1 VTEEIASRRALR
13 ESSRTPLQRSWI
25 IRWVLV
31 GIAAALLFLVGW
43 VGIRGLIAKNELE
56 SALPLV
62 SDLKDDLKAVDL
74 SGAQATVDIV
84 AARTANAR
92 ALTSDPLWRA
102 LELVPFAGPN
112 LTGFRELAAVTDDIA
127 QGVMVPVASLGDTL
141 DPKAL
146 KPVDGRIDVSLFV
159 SAGPV
164 VSDARRALEA
174 AYAEIEAIDT
184 SRAIGAIQDAHG
196 QLESM
201 LKPMM
206 PLIVQ
211 ADDLVGMLPTML
223 GADGPRSYLVVF
235 QNNSESRALGGHAGS
250 WVEISVDDGKIDL
263 ARQSTVHE
271 LKTGGVPVIQL
282 SQERLGLWP
291 GAGADPSNVT
301 MVPDLGLSAQTA
313 SAFWAKKW
321 GIQPDAVVFIDPVAL
336 GYILDATGPVEL
348 PTGDVISVENG
359 AEFLLNGV
367 YLKYPLNADQDAV
380 FDSIA
385 DRVFGAV
392 TGGDFDPKKL
402 VEAALKSG
410 EEHRLLTWFFDEA
423 ERDAF
428 SELPF
433 FLPPL
438 ETNGDVATFG
448 VYITDNLGSKMTYY
462 VDAEV
467 ALGQKECAA
476 GGVQYQVQL
485 KLSNIVTP
493 ELGAVLPSYVGR
505 GVGGS
510 LRILVSLY
518 GPPGS
523 QFITGQGWDPT
534 FIPAVGPDGEYP
546 VMMQRLVLN
555 PSQTVNANFILV
567 APDDSLDRKL
577 EAYVTPMA
585 RPIPVTDDAEFT
597 C

>member
-1 VTEEIASRRALR
+1 
-13 ESSRTPLQRSWI
+13 
-25 IRWVLV
+25 
-31 GIAAALLFLVGW
+31 
-43 VGIRGLIAKNELE
+43 
-56 SALPLV
+56 
-62 SDLKDDLKAVDL
+62 
-74 SGAQATVDIV
+74 
-84 AARTANAR
+84 
-92 ALTSDPLWRA
+92 
-102 LELVPFAGPN
+102 
-112 LTGFRELAAVTDDIA
+112 
-127 QGVMVPVASLGDTL
+127 
-141 DPKAL
+141 
-146 KPVDGRIDVSLFV
+146 
-159 SAGPV
+159 
-164 VSDARRALEA
+164 
-174 AYAEIEAIDT
+174 
-184 SRAIGAIQDAHG
+184 
-196 QLESM
+196 
-201 LKPMM
+201 
-206 PLIVQ
+206 
-211 ADDLVGMLPTML
+211 
-223 GADGPRSYLVVF
+223 
-235 QNNSESRALGGHAGS
+235 
-250 WVEISVDDGKIDL
+250 VEISVDDGKIDL

>member
-1 VTEEIASRRALR
+1 MTEEIASRRALR

-74 SGAQATVDIV
+74 SGAQTTVDIV

-223 GADGPRSYLVVF
+223 GADGPRTYLVVF
-235 QNNSESRALGGHAGS
+235 QNNSESRSLGGHAGS
-250 WVEISVDDGKIDL
+250 WVQITVDDGKIDL
-263 ARQSTVHE
+263 SRQASVHE
-271 LKTGGVPVIQL
+271 LKTGGVPVIAL
-282 SQERLGLWP
+282 PQEQLGLWP

-313 SAFWAKKW
+313 AAFWANKFQV
-321 GIQPDAVVFIDPVAL
+321 QPDAVVFIDPIAL
-336 GYILDATGPVEL
+336 GFILEAVGDITV
-348 PTGDVISVENG
+348 PTGDVINSSNA

-367 YLKYPLNADQDAV
+367 YIRYPNPADQDAI
-380 FDSIA
+380 FGSLA
-385 DRVFGAV
+385 KLVFGAV
-392 TGGDFDPKKL
+392 LGGDFDPKKL
-402 VEAALKSG
+402 VNAALQSG
-410 EEHRLLTWFFDEA
+410 EEHRLLTWFFNDQEREA
-423 ERDAF
+423 FAGM
-428 SELPF
+428 PF
-433 FLPPL
+433 FLEKPRFTDDL
-438 ETNGDVATFG
+438 AEFG
-448 VYITDNLGSKMTYY
+448 IYITDNLGSKMTYY
-462 VDAEV
+462 VDAKV
-467 ALGQKECAA
+467 GLGQQVCAA

-493 ELGAVLPSYVGR
+493 EQGPALPTYVANTAKGA
-505 GVGGS
+505 
-510 LRILVSLY
+510 LRILVTVY
-518 GPPGS
+518 APPGT
-523 QFITGQGWDPT
+523 QFITAQGWDPT
-534 FIPAVGPDGEYP
+534 FAPAIGPDGDYSAMVE
-546 VMMQRLVLN
+546 RLVLN
-555 PSQTVNANFILV
+555 PGQVVDANFIMV
-567 APDDSLDRKL
+567 APDDRLDRKL
-577 EAYVTPMA
+577 DAYVTPLA

>member
-146 KPVDGRIDVSLFV
+146 QPVDGRIDIAPFIA
-159 SAGPV
+159 AGPV
-164 VSDARRALEA
+164 VANARQSLEM
-174 AYAEIEAIDT
+174 AYAEVQAIDT
-184 SRAIGAIQDAHG
+184 SGAIGAIQDAHG
-196 QLESM
+196 QLEGM

-206 PLIVQ
+206 PLIEQ
-211 ADDLVGMLPTML
+211 ADDLVAMLPTML
-223 GADGPRSYLVVF
+223 GVDGPRNYLLVF

-250 WVEISVDDGKIDL
+250 WVQVTVDDGKIDL

-271 LKTGGVPVIQL
+271 LKTGGVPVIAL
-282 SQERLGLWP
+282 SQEQLGLWP
-291 GAGADPSNVT
+291 GAGQDPSNVT

-313 SAFWAKKW
+313 AAFWSNRFGVQA
-321 GIQPDAVVFIDPVAL
+321 DAVVFIDPVAL
-336 GYILDATGPVEL
+336 GFILDATGPVEL
-348 PTGDVISVENG
+348 PSGDKIDTKNA

-367 YLKYPLNADQDAV
+367 YLKYPLDADQNVV
-380 FDSIA
+380 FESIA
-385 DRVFGAV
+385 DAVFGAV
-392 TGGDFDPKKL
+392 TGGSFDAKKL

-410 EEHRLLTWFFDEA
+410 EEHRLLVWFFDQNEQS
-423 ERDAF
+423 AF
-428 SELPF
+428 DDLPF
-433 FLPPL
+433 TLDKLAF
-438 ETNGDVATFG
+438 TDKVADFG

-467 ALGQKECAA
+467 ALGQRECEA

-493 ELGAVLPSYVGR
+493 ELGAVLPGHVGR
-505 GVGGS
+505 HVGGA
-510 LRILVSLY
+510 LRILVTVY
-518 GPPGS
+518 APPGT
-523 QFITGQGWDPT
+523 QFITAQGWDPT
-534 FIPAVGPDGEYP
+534 FAPAIGPDGEYS
-546 VMMQRLVLN
+546 VMVERLVLN
-555 PSQTVNANFILV
+555 PGQVVDANFIMV